1 MLTKTDF
8 LLYLDCP
15 LHLWAKS
22 HDQMEEKVPN
32 EHEKFLIKQ
41 GYEIEKLAQQFI
53 EEVLM
58 EEKYSPEATVS
69 FQDEVEDGGY
79 HARLDAFVHDPE
91 KDIYDLYEIKSST
104 SVDKDNKYDATFQHL
119 LCQDVLPINKTYLLH
134 LNGEY
139 VKNGELDISKLFVVK
154 DMTKDIEKLQDEVK
168 MERAKALEVMNKDL
182 PPKDEHC
189 FKPNDCS
196 CSQLCHPDL
205 HKSPIYDLPYG
216 NKKKYQSLLQ
226 MGCSSLVEIP
236 DDFKLSLRQE
246 TLVCS
251 AKQDSPVIKA
261 EEIKK
266 ELNKLVYPLYF
277 LDYETFNSALPLYN
291 GQKPYQQTVF
301 QYSLHILDS
310 PNGKLKHEEF
320 LWLGNED
327 PSKALCEQ
335 LVKDVGT
342 KGSVIVWNKGF
353 EMGRNKELAE
363 FQPKFA
369 KQLLD
374 INKRVFDL
382 MEIFSKC
389 LYVDYKFHG
398 SCSIKNVLPV
408 LVPSLSYKDLTI
420 NQGDQAMMTWY
431 NLVHGE
437 ISKGKNF
444 GVKKQAMA
452 GSLLEYCKLDTL
464 AMVEIWKHL
473 VGVI

>member
-22 HDQMEEKVPN
+22 HGQAEEKKPN

-58 EEKYSPEATVS
+58 EEKYSSEATVS
-69 FQDEVEDGGY
+69 FQDEVEDSGY

-91 KDIYDLYEIKSST
+91 KDIYDLYEIKSSI
-104 SVDKDNKYDATFQHL
+104 SVDKSNKYDATFQHL

-139 VKNGELDISKLFVVK
+139 VKKGELNISKLFVVK
-154 DMTKDIEKLQDEVK
+154 DMSKDIEKLQDEVK
-168 MERAKALEVMNKDL
+168 RERAKALAVMNSNE

-189 FKPNDCS
+189 FKPNVCS

-205 HKSPIYDLPYG
+205 HDSPIYDLPYG

-251 AKQDSPVIKA
+251 AKQGLPVIKA

-291 GQKPYQQTVF
+291 GHKPYQQIVF

-310 PNGKLKHEEF
+310 PDGELKHEEF
-320 LWLGNED
+320 LWLKNED
-327 PSKALCEQ
+327 PSRAICEQ

-369 KQLLD
+369 KQLLGV
-374 INKRVFDL
+374 NKRVFDL
-382 MEIFSKC
+382 MEVFSKC

-398 SCSIKNVLPV
+398 SCSIKSVLPV

-420 NQGDQAMMTWY
+420 NQGDQAMMSWY
-431 NLVHGE
+431 DLIHGKM
-437 ISKGKNF
+437 SKGKNF
-444 GVKKQAMA
+444 GVKKQAVA

-473 VGVI
+473 VGVV